1 MVRASL
7 LVHSSWKEILA
18 PFEEEIQRIL
28 QIVNGPDLAPASENI
43 FKALE
48 IDLFKVRVVIF
59 GQDPYPTQGNANGLA
74 FSVPRHQPLPVS
86 LRNIYQELKSDV
98 GISPPNH
105 GDLTSW
111 TEEGVLLLNRV
122 LTTRIGQPGAHS
134 KVGWQK
140 ITDHIAKELG
150 QQNVIALLWGKR
162 AEELSH
168 YFSDFI
174 TSPHP
179 SPLSAYRGFF
189 GSKPFSRIN
198 RALQNRGE
206 LPIDWSIK

>member
-1 MVRASL
+1 MVRASS

-18 PFEEEIQRIL
+18 PFEEEIQQIL
-28 QIVNGPDLAPASENI
+28 FTINTADLAPSVDSV

-48 IDLFKVRVVIF
+48 IDIAKVRVVIF
-59 GQDPYPTQGNANGLA
+59 GQDPYPSQGNATGLA
-74 FSVPRHQPLPVS
+74 FSVPRDRPLPAS
-86 LRNIYQELKSDV
+86 LRNIYQELNSDI
-98 GISPPNH
+98 GISPPSH

-111 TEEGVLLLNRV
+111 KEEGVLLLNRV
-122 LTTRIGQPGAHS
+122 LTTRIGQAGAHS

-140 ITDHIAKELG
+140 ITDHLARELG
-150 QQNVIALLWGKR
+150 QRHVIALLWGKN
-162 AEELSH
+162 AEELSP

-174 TSPHP
+174 ISAHP

-198 RALQNRGE
+198 HILQHRGE
-206 LPIDWSIK
+206 RPIDWSIK

>member
-1 MVRASL
+1 MVRAFS
-7 LVHSSWKEILA
+7 LVHSSWKVILA
-18 PFEEEIQRIL
+18 PFEEEIQQIL
-28 QIVNGPDLAPASENI
+28 LTVNAPDLAPSVDNV

-48 IDLFKVRVVIF
+48 IDITNVRVVIF
-59 GQDPYPTQGNANGLA
+59 GQDPYPTQGNATGLA
-74 FSVPRHQPLPVS
+74 FSIPRDRQLPAS
-86 LRNIYQELKSDV
+86 LRNIYQELNSDI

-111 TEEGVLLLNRV
+111 MEEGVLLLNRV
-122 LTTRIGQPGAHS
+122 LTTRIGQAGAHS

-140 ITDHIAKELG
+140 ITDHLARELG
-150 QQNVIALLWGKR
+150 QRNVIALLWGKN
-162 AEELSH
+162 AEELAPC
-168 YFSDFI
+168 FSDFI
-174 TSPHP
+174 ISAHP

-198 RALQNRGE
+198 QILQNRGE